1 MVAVAQSLKATQ
13 NLSFPLAYL
22 MVLEEEEGLDEGEDQ
37 VDDVDESE
45 DVRLARGRVLCLEVG
60 GDVKAV
66 QSHAANA
73 EGCKT
78 QESRCSSS
86 GQKTTSFHYLH
97 YRRRHGHSRR
107 TLIFCRDTLSFTGIL
122 VARSIKWYLRLT
134 VGI

>member
-1 MVAVAQSLKATQ
+1 
-13 NLSFPLAYL
+13 

-60 GDVKAV
+60 GDVKTV

-86 GQKTTSFHYLH
+86 GQKTTSLQYLH
-97 YRRRHGHSRR
+97 CRQRHRYSRR
-107 TLIFCRDTLSFTGIL
+107 THTHSRWTLIVFRNTLSFTGIL
-122 VARSIKWYLRLT
+122 VARRIKWYLRWT
-134 VGI
+134 IGI